1 MPIAPPLGSKLMQ
14 LIGKAAEKVP
24 LSVGPGRSI
33 QKAMGKEPEGPTL
46 KSIQDLAMPQD
57 PAEAATDLVAPM
69 AAIGKAGANL
79 AGEVIGKGVKAA
91 SEAISGK
98 TMQEAV
104 EAGAKVLGK
113 KTKYVAPEIASKK
126 VKKVFHVSPHEF
138 DKFDIEHV
146 GSGTGAT
153 SEGHGFY
160 QAEAEGVRDWYK
172 ALFEKRSYQ
181 GLKDEYGGMAPAV
194 QNWIGA
200 ERTKSA
206 LEASA
211 YRSNAIKHAEAEVE
225 YLSDLIDRA
234 GGRDD
239 RFEMVENAEK
249 ILSEMKAGTFKAK
262 TPKAYVYENLIPDE
276 DDYLLWDKPLH
287 EQPEKVK
294 KALKQSGWNVDPPPS
309 GASDT
314 NLPYSD
320 EPVGVRGYD
329 VYDQYAEDFG
339 SKKAA
344 ADALRIDGIRG
355 VKYLDQHSREA
366 GAGTYNYVMFDPDD
380 IDIIKMLAQVLP
392 LLGAR
397 ATGKKAE
404 AKQP

>member
-1 MPIAPPLGSKLMQ
+1 
-14 LIGKAAEKVP
+14 
-24 LSVGPGRSI
+24 
-33 QKAMGKEPEGPTL
+33 
-46 KSIQDLAMPQD
+46 MPQD

-69 AAIGKAGANL
+69 ASLAAAIPQ
-79 AGEVIGKGVKAA
+79 
-91 SEAISGK
+91 K
-98 TMQEAV
+98 TMQEAM

-172 ALFEKRSYQ
+172 KLFEKLDYQ
-181 GLKDEYGGMAPAV
+181 ALKEEYGELGPAV
-194 QNWIGA
+194 MNWMHGGKRGVVPDA
-200 ERTKSA
+200 KLYRKAA
-206 LEASA
+206 LSEARNTVDRQRG
-211 YRSNAIKHAEAEVE
+211 YIKRFGPQGNSAEALKKYEKV
-225 YLSDLIDRA
+225 L
-234 GGRDD
+234 G
-239 RFEMVENAEK
+239 EME
-249 ILSEMKAGTFKAK
+249 AGTFSPKQ
-262 TPKAYVYENLIPDE
+262 PKAYVYENLIPDE

-287 EQPEKVK
+287 EQPEKVQ

-366 GAGTYNYVMFDPDD
+366 GAGTYNYVIFDDKD